1 MAKQL
6 KELEKE
12 IRALSG
18 EDKVVL
24 LRALVDELDSPA
36 DPGVERAWLETS
48 QRRFRELV
56 EGRVEGIP
64 GPEVL
69 QRLRE
74 RLGG

>member
-1 MAKQL
+1 MAKQI
-6 KELEKE
+6 KELEEE

-18 EDKVVL
+18 EDKVDL
-24 LRALVDELDSPA
+24 LRALVDELDAPPDS
-36 DPGVERAWLETS
+36 DVERAWLETS
-48 QRRFRELV
+48 QRRYRELI

-64 GPEVL
+64 GPQVL

>member
-36 DPGVERAWLETS
+36 DPGVERVWLETS

>member
-6 KELEKE
+6 KELQKE

-18 EDKVVL
+18 EDKVAL

-36 DPGVERAWLETS
+36 DPGVEWAWLETS